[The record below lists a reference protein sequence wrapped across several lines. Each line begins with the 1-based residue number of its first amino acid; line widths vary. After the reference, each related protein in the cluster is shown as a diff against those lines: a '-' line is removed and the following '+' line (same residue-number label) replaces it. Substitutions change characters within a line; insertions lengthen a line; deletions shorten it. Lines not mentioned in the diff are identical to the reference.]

1 MSSPYQAICAE
12 QFMTTNR
19 LKSQTSRIGLTVLIA
34 AMVCRGLTIA
44 TAAAQFDYEQP
55 PIAYSTAIAHD
66 RVARLAASIES
77 GEQSLAW
84 NEEQGWLPDLLKKLQ
99 VSPESQTLVFSKTS
113 LQIRHIAPNNPRAIY
128 FSDDAYL
135 GFVPGGDLIELS
147 AVDPL
152 IGPVFY
158 TLEQQKQ
165 ERPRIHRDE
174 NQCLTCHATSK
185 TQGVPGYLVRSVFA
199 GSDGQPLYGLGTT
212 TTNHTT
218 PLEDR
223 FGGWYVTGQHGSMRH
238 RGNVFAKNVADHPI
252 DFEEGA
258 NQDAVPRA
266 ARIERYPRSSSDI
279 VALMV
284 LEHQSQM
291 HNFITAANYEARQ
304 ALAYQETMNKALERP
319 ADFRSESTTRRI
331 QTAAE
336 QLVRCLLFAEEFPL
350 TSPIA
355 GTSQFAN
362 EFQQLGPFDSSG
374 RSLRQFDLQ
383 TRLLKYPCSYLIYS
397 EAFEQL
403 PVEIKQH
410 VGQRLGEILF
420 AESAERGFEHL
431 TTESRV
437 AIREILRETKPG
449 LLADEHEKQNGKGE

>member
-1 MSSPYQAICAE
+1 MIGSE
-12 QFMTTNR
+12 QLMPNSR
-19 LKSQTSRIGLTVLIA
+19 LKSETSRIGFTVLMAWIA
-34 AMVCRGLTIA
+34 CHGLTITA
-44 TAAAQFDYEQP
+44 TSAQFDYEQP
-55 PIAYSTAIAHD
+55 PIAYSTTVAND
-66 RVARLAASIES
+66 RIARLAASLES
-77 GEQSLAW
+77 GEKVLAW
-84 NEEQGWLPDLLKKLQ
+84 SEEQGWLPDLLKQLQ

-113 LQIRHIAPNNPRAIY
+113 LQIRQIAPSNPRAIY

-152 IGPVFY
+152 LGPVFY

-165 ERPRIHRDE
+165 ERPRIRRDD

-218 PLEDR
+218 PLKDR

-238 RGNVFAKNVADHPI
+238 RGNVFAKNATDHPI
-252 DFEEGA
+252 DFEAGA
-258 NQDAVPRA
+258 NADTVPRA
-266 ARIERYPRSSSDI
+266 ARIERYPRASSDL

-291 HNFITAANYEARQ
+291 HNFITAAHYEARQ

-331 QTAAE
+331 HTAAE
-336 QLVRCLLFAEEFPL
+336 QLVRCLLFAEEFQL

-355 GTSQFAN
+355 GTSQFVN
-362 EFQQLGPFDSSG
+362 EFQQLGPRDSSG

-397 EAFEQL
+397 EAFDQL
-403 PVEIKQH
+403 PAEVKQH
-410 VGQRLGEILF
+410 VGQRLSEILF

-431 TTESRV
+431 TRESRV

-449 LLADEHEKQNGKGE
+449 LLAGEHDNQNGKGE

>member
-1 MSSPYQAICAE
+1 MPTS
-12 QFMTTNR
+12 R
-19 LKSQTSRIGLTVLIA
+19 LKSQTSLIGLTVLMAWI
-34 AMVCRGLTIA
+34 VCHGLTISSA
-44 TAAAQFDYEQP
+44 SAQFDYEQP
-55 PIAYSTAIAHD
+55 PIAYSTTVAND
-66 RVARLAASIES
+66 RIARLAASLES
-77 GEQSLAW
+77 GEKVLAW
-84 NEEQGWLPDLLKKLQ
+84 SEKQGWLPDLLKQLQ

-113 LQIRHIAPNNPRAIY
+113 LQIRQIAPGNPRAIY

-165 ERPRIHRDE
+165 ERPRIRRDE

-218 PLEDR
+218 PLKDR

-238 RGNVFAKNVADHPI
+238 RGNVFAKNATDHPI
-252 DFEEGA
+252 DFEAGA
-258 NQDAVPRA
+258 NKDAVPRA
-266 ARIERYPRSSSDI
+266 ARIERYPRASSDI

-291 HNFITAANYEARQ
+291 HNFITAAHYEARQ

-331 QTAAE
+331 HTAAE
-336 QLVRCLLFAEEFPL
+336 QLVRCLMFADEFQL

-355 GTSQFAN
+355 GTSQFVA
-362 EFQQLGPFDSSG
+362 EFQQLGPRDSSG

-397 EAFEQL
+397 EAFDQL
-403 PVEIKQH
+403 PAEVKRH
-410 VGQRLGEILF
+410 VGQRLREILF

-431 TTESRV
+431 TTELRV

-449 LLADEHEKQNGKGE
+449 LLAGEHDKQNGKGE